1 MWCSWW
7 MDGWMNYGGNVRQNI
22 ATHST
27 LGHDSTLFIPQDVQH
42 FHPHSWI
49 MHSLQID
56 TTYQS
61 VGVSGNTRL
70 IVFYSYIRYQSPCH
84 SFINQLGPN
93 QHFPFPLPF
102 RPVHSNA
109 LSKSAVSSSSTMVK
123 TLASSLSLSTL
134 LTTAVPLLTDLQL
147 VSSVKHM
154 LSVAWLWLPWL
165 SRTCPVLLVP
175 PLSRSISKRTR
186 PSLPGTRPHGLRS
199 SPTVHRERTWATL
212 IVSSFW
218 SSRTRCVGIGGF
230 WEICVHCLTFLLIV

>member
-1 MWCSWW
+1 MK
-7 MDGWMNYGGNVRQNI
+7 
-22 ATHST
+22 
-27 LGHDSTLFIPQDVQH
+27 
-42 FHPHSWI
+42 
-49 MHSLQID
+49 

-61 VGVSGNTRL
+61 VGISGNTRL
-70 IVFYSYIRYQSPCH
+70 IVLYSYIRLTSRLAIRLSISWALTSIF
-84 SFINQLGPN
+84 SFL
-93 QHFPFPLPF
+93 LPF

-154 LSVAWLWLPWL
+154 LSVAWPWLPWL

-175 PLSRSISKRTR
+175 PLSRSSSKRTR

-230 WEICVHCLTFLLIV
+230 GKFASAV